1 MHLKEILGR
10 KEAGMATILVVDDEP
25 HIVEL
30 ARLYLSNDGYT
41 VLCAHDGLEATE
53 TVEKRRPDLVVLD
66 IMLPKMDGWEVCRR
80 LRQTG
85 NTVPIIM
92 LTARGEDVDRI
103 VGLELGADDYM
114 VKPFNPRELVARVK
128 AVLRRSEGRA
138 PVTKVLRLE
147 GLEIDRERREA
158 RVAGQELKLRTKEF
172 DLLLAFAEH
181 PGFVFTR
188 DQLLDR
194 VWDYDFAG
202 GTRTV
207 DVHVARLRDKLA
219 GSRVRIETI
228 WNVGYKLVPE

>member
-1 MHLKEILGR
+1 
-10 KEAGMATILVVDDEP
+10 MATILVVDDEP

-30 ARLYLSNDGYT
+30 AHLYLSNDGYT
-41 VLCAHDGLEATE
+41 VFSAQDGLGALTAIEE
-53 TVEKRRPDLVVLD
+53 RHPDLVVLD

-80 LRQTG
+80 LRQGG
-85 NTVPIIM
+85 NNVPIIM

-128 AVLRRSEGRA
+128 AVLRRSEDKVPA
-138 PVTKVLRLE
+138 TKVLRL
-147 GLEIDRERREA
+147 GDLEIDRERREA
-158 RVAGQELKLRTKEF
+158 RVGGQGIELRTKEF

-181 PGFVFTR
+181 PGFVFSR
-188 DQLLDR
+188 HQLLDR

-207 DVHVARLRDKLA
+207 DVHVARLRDKLKD
-219 GSRVRIETI
+219 SRVRIETI
-228 WNVGYKLVPE
+228 WNVGYKLVQE